1 MTAKGAAALED
12 RLTELEM
19 RVSYLDDTLATLNDV
34 VIAQGRK
41 LDVLA
46 EIIAALRGE
55 LGAVRGMLDHDP
67 AAEPP
72 PPHY

>member
-1 MTAKGAAALED
+1 MTAADAGALED

-19 RVSYLDDTLATLNDV
+19 RVSYLDDTMNTLNDV

-41 LDVLA
+41 LDDLA
-46 EIIAALRGE
+46 DVIAALRGE
-55 LGAVRGMLDHDP
+55 LGTVRGMLDHDP